1 MFKNTSFSFDRI
13 FLISIISLQ
22 PDLNHIMI
30 LIADGGSTKTHW
42 GLADENSASPVIEFH
57 TSGINPFYQDKNS
70 ILHMLQ
76 EEFIWKIN
84 NPVHLFFY
92 GAGCS
97 GVDSK
102 AIVYESIHTFFKPT
116 SISVESDL
124 MAAAHSLCQHES
136 GLACIIGTG
145 SNSCYY
151 NGKEITKH
159 VPSLGY
165 ILGDE
170 GSGADI
176 GRRLV
181 ADILKHQLA
190 DDVAEHFFSTF
201 HYTREEILEHVY
213 KSPFP
218 NRFLAGFAAYVGENI
233 GIPAL
238 RNLVKTGFNKFFTRN
253 IRQYPQAGIH
263 PVHFTGSIAWHFRDI
278 LTESATENGFRV
290 GLITQ
295 SPMNGLIRFH
305 I

>member
-1 MFKNTSFSFDRI
+1 
-13 FLISIISLQ
+13 
-22 PDLNHIMI
+22 
-30 LIADGGSTKTHW
+30 
-42 GLADENSASPVIEFH
+42 
-57 TSGINPFYQDKNS
+57 
-70 ILHMLQ
+70 
-76 EEFIWKIN
+76 
-84 NPVHLFFY
+84 
-92 GAGCS
+92 
-97 GVDSK
+97 
-102 AIVYESIHTFFKPT
+102 
-116 SISVESDL
+116 
-124 MAAAHSLCQHES
+124 MAAAHSLCQHEA
-136 GLACIIGTG
+136 GMACIMGTG

-181 ADILKHQLA
+181 ADILKHQLP
-190 DDVAEHFFSTF
+190 DEVAEHFFSTF

-213 KSPFP
+213 KNPFP
-218 NRFLAGFAAYVGENI
+218 NRFLAGFATYVGENI

-253 IRQYPQAGIH
+253 IRQYPEALNH
-263 PVHFTGSIAWHFRDI
+263 PVHFTGSIAWHFREI
-278 LTESATENGFRV
+278 LTESAAENGFRV

-295 SPMNGLIRFH
+295 SPMEGLIRFH

>member
-1 MFKNTSFSFDRI
+1 
-13 FLISIISLQ
+13 
-22 PDLNHIMI
+22 MI
-30 LIADGGSTKTHW
+30 LIADSGSTKTQW
-42 GLADENSASPVIEFH
+42 GLADENATSAVNEFQ
-57 TSGINPFYQDKNS
+57 TSGINPFYQDKIS
-70 ILHMLQ
+70 IFHML
-76 EEFIWKIN
+76 EKEFIWKIN
-84 NPVHLFFY
+84 TPVRLFFY

-102 AIVYESIHTFFKPT
+102 AIVYEPLNAFFKPAT
-116 SISVESDL
+116 LSVESDL
-124 MAAAHSLCQHES
+124 MAAAHSLCQHEA
-136 GLACIIGTG
+136 GLACIMGTG

-151 NGKEITKH
+151 NGEEITKH

-181 ADILKHQLA
+181 ADILKHQLP
-190 DDVAEHFFSTF
+190 DTVAEHFFSTF

-213 KSPFP
+213 KNPFP
-218 NRFLAGFAAYVGENI
+218 NRFLAGFATYVRENI

-238 RNLVKTGFNKFFTRN
+238 RNLVKSGFNKFFTRN
-253 IRQYPQAGIH
+253 IRQYPEAGKH

-278 LTESATENGFRV
+278 LTESATENGFRT

-295 SPMNGLIRFH
+295 SPMVGLIRFH

>member
-1 MFKNTSFSFDRI
+1 
-13 FLISIISLQ
+13 
-22 PDLNHIMI
+22 MI
-30 LIADGGSTKTHW
+30 LIADSGSTKTHW
-42 GLADENSASPVIEFH
+42 GLADENSESPVIEFQ
-57 TSGINPFYQDKNS
+57 TSGINPFYQDKDS

-84 NPVHLFFY
+84 TPVRLFFY

-102 AIVYESIHTFFKPT
+102 AIVNEPLNTFFKPT

-124 MAAAHSLCQHES
+124 MAAAHSLCQHEP

-181 ADILKHQLA
+181 ADILKHQLS

-213 KSPFP
+213 KNPFP
-218 NRFLAGFAAYVGENI
+218 NRFLAGFATYVGENI
-233 GIPAL
+233 GNPAL

-253 IRQYPQAGIH
+253 IRQYPEARKH
-263 PVHFTGSIAWHFRDI
+263 PVHFTGSIAWHFRYI
-278 LTESATENGFRV
+278 LTESAAENGFRV

-305 I
+305 F

>member
-1 MFKNTSFSFDRI
+1 
-13 FLISIISLQ
+13 
-22 PDLNHIMI
+22 MI
-30 LIADGGSTKTHW
+30 LIADSGSTKTHW
-42 GLADENSASPVIEFH
+42 GLADEKTGTPVLEFH
-57 TSGINPFYQDKNS
+57 TSGINPFYQDRNS
-70 ILHMLQ
+70 ILQMLQ
-76 EEFIWKIN
+76 KEFTWKIDA
-84 NPVHLFFY
+84 PVRLFFY

-102 AIVYESIHTFFKPT
+102 AIVHEPLKAFFNPV

-124 MAAAHSLCQHES
+124 MAAAHSLCQHEA
-136 GLACIIGTG
+136 GLACIMGTG

-151 NGKEITKH
+151 NGREITKH

-181 ADILKHQLA
+181 ADILKHQLP
-190 DDVAEHFFSTF
+190 DSVAEHFFSTF

-213 KSPFP
+213 KNPFP
-218 NRFLAGFAAYVGENI
+218 NRFLAGFATYVGENLAV
-233 GIPAL
+233 PAI
-238 RNLVKTGFNKFFTRN
+238 RNLVKTGFNKFFARN
-253 IRQYPQAGIH
+253 IRQYSEAINH
-263 PVHFTGSIAWHFRDI
+263 PVHFTGSIAFHFREL
-278 LTESATENGFRV
+278 LTESAAENGFQA

-295 SPMNGLIRFH
+295 SPIDGLIRFH

>member
-1 MFKNTSFSFDRI
+1 MK
-13 FLISIISLQ
+13 
-22 PDLNHIMI
+22 I
-30 LIADGGSTKTHW
+30 LIADSGSTKTHW
-42 GLADENSASPVIEFH
+42 GLADENTAVPVIEFQ
-57 TSGINPFYQDKNS
+57 TPGINPFYQDKNI
-70 ILHMLQ
+70 ILQLLQ
-76 EEFIWKIN
+76 KECTWKIKT
-84 NPVHLFFY
+84 PVSLYFY

-102 AIVYESIHTFFKPT
+102 AIVYEPLNTFFKPA

-124 MAAAHSLCQHES
+124 MAAARSLCQHEA
-136 GLACIIGTG
+136 GLACIMGTG

-151 NGKEITKH
+151 NGREITKH

-176 GRRLV
+176 GRKLV
-181 ADILKHQLA
+181 ADILKHQLP
-190 DDVAEHFFSTF
+190 DSVAEHFFSTF

-213 KSPFP
+213 KNPFP
-218 NRFLAGFAAYVGENI
+218 NRFLAGFATYVGENT

-238 RNLVKTGFNKFFTRN
+238 YNLVKSGFSKFFTRN
-253 IRQYPQAGIH
+253 IRQYPQAANH
-263 PVHFTGSIAWHFRDI
+263 PVHFTGSIAWHFREI
-278 LTESATENGFRV
+278 LTESATENGFQV
-290 GLITQ
+290 GQITQ